1 MMRRTD
7 IRDVE
12 IYRHECKQ
20 MKHSLVVAVD
30 Q

>member
-1 MMRRTD
+1 MMRGTD

-12 IYRHECKQ
+12 IYGHEIKQ

-30 Q
+30 E